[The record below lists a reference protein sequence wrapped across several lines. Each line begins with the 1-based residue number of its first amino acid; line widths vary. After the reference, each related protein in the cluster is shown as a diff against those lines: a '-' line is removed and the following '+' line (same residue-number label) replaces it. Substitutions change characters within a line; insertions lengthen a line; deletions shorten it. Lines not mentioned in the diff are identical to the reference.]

1 MNIFGWN
8 WDKGSTCHFLLG
20 LAGGVLGVI
29 YSVLF
34 AGLFASVEL
43 LDYKLRWERVKEG
56 TDLEPESWERTKQ
69 EFFEFLLGM
78 IIGRILLVVATFA
91 LLGWAI

>member
-1 MNIFGWN
+1 MILFGWN
-8 WDKGSTCHFLLG
+8 WDKGSVCHFLLG
-20 LAGGVLGVI
+20 LAGGVLGII

-56 TDLEPESWERTKQ
+56 TDSEPESWERTKQ

-78 IIGRILLVVATFA
+78 IIGRIVLVVATFVI
-91 LLGWAI
+91 LGRVI